1 VLALGIGAGTRAERA
16 RLHRQ
21 FAGKGFQMTIIRIA
35 FVMMVSIALAWVTF
49 VSLAN
54 AAERGRTL
62 ADYNI
67 QKESTVQPPL
77 RR

>member
-1 VLALGIGAGTRAERA
+1 
-16 RLHRQ
+16 
-21 FAGKGFQMTIIRIA
+21 MTIVRIA

-49 VSLAN
+49 VSLAS

-67 QKESTVQPPL
+67 QKESTAQPPF